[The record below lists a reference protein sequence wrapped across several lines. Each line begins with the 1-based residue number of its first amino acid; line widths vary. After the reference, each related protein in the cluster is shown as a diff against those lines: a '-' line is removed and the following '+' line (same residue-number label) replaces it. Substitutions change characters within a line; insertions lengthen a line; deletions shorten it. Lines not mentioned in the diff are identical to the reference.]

1 MRKDFEDCV
10 KNGGRV
16 RIKQL
21 KNNKSIRICY
31 DKAGNSFSGGITV
44 GKPVEEDREKKIEQQ
59 QQQQKQVDVSKNLS
73 EMLLELQ
80 AHINTNYHT

>member
-21 KNNKSIRICY
+21 KNNKSIKICY
-31 DKAGNSFSGGITV
+31 DKEGNSFSGGITV
-44 GKPVEEDREKKIEQQ
+44 GKPAETAKEQKVEQEQKIDTSKALADRL
-59 QQQQKQVDVSKNLS
+59 V
-73 EMLLELQ
+73 ELQ
-80 AHINTNYHT
+80 KYINTHYHT